1 MGDPGRR
8 PGGFFD
14 ELKRR
19 RVVRVALAYGTVVFV
34 LLQLAE
40 IVLPALDYSEQA
52 LRPFLIASAVGF
64 PIVLLLAW
72 LYDLTPEGV
81 VRTARD
87 ASARGRIVLPVKR
100 LAALGAAALVL
111 GAVAAAVVVLR
122 PNAAEGAVAED
133 ARVIAVMP
141 FAGSSES
148 VMAEGVMD
156 LLSRNLDGIGP
167 IRTIDPL
174 RTLNRL
180 RDAELTGDVPEE
192 RAREVGSLLGAGS
205 VLVGRITTAGS
216 QVRVAAT
223 LVSAADGGHLAN
235 AEVRGTE
242 DRLFELIDELST
254 RILRLVWRGDELPS
268 FDVAS
273 ITTSNFNAIR
283 AFLEGERYYRA
294 SQWDSAMAAFA
305 RAIDEDEEF
314 ALAYYRFAT
323 SAGWGGSF
331 RPTQIGQSGRIDPTA
346 GDLVRQASEFAREYS
361 AGLPERERLL
371 IAAQW
376 LRATGD
382 REAALD
388 TMRALVERF
397 PDDLEAAYLTADD
410 VYHLQDEP
418 AGLLSR
424 PLEQRL
430 ALFDDVLEQEPGFRP
445 ALIHPIELAFDAGRT
460 DLVERYL
467 GYLRPANPLD
477 EAAAGT
483 YGAALAALIE
493 RDVFAFAGALETALA
508 ARDQTG
514 FVWQAANGV
523 LPGLVVA
530 AGGLP
535 ADDRSELIA
544 YLTDG
549 LADLR
554 SETRETRALL
564 AANLLIASGRATE
577 ALQLLEEPG
586 IARLVAE
593 ERPGYARRAAF
604 AGLSPPSTADSAW
617 ARIAARALAAVDAGD
632 AEALRREMRQGADP
646 EAVPDSARRDLMG
659 DAFAGFLTVLEG
671 DTAAGLAAVEG
682 RLARSAPTAGSLA
695 EALWFRWA
703 SLAVRDEDRRDAAL
717 EALATSWPGSALY
730 EVGRLGLRAL
740 GLRAAGSPDAALAA
754 GRWCDAATESL
765 MEGATWAGPLRAL
778 RCGEDGARGADEV
791 DRARDGIAAS
801 GRDPAGSLG
810 ARAPAVRAAAAQ
822 GVTRSRRRPS
832 PARSM
837 SSRR

>member
-1 MGDPGRR
+1 M
-8 PGGFFD
+8 
-14 ELKRR
+14 
-19 RVVRVALAYGTVVFV
+19 ALAYGTVVFV
-34 LLQLAE
+34 LLQSAE
-40 IVLPALDYSEQA
+40 IILPALSYSEES
-52 LRPFLIASAVGF
+52 LRPLLIASAVGF

-72 LYDLTPEGV
+72 LYDLTPEGI

-87 ASARGRIVLPVKR
+87 ASTRGRIVLPLKR
-100 LAALGAAALVL
+100 LAAIGAVLLVL
-111 GAVAAAVVVLR
+111 AGVAAAVVVLR
-122 PNAAEGAVAED
+122 PYAAEGAVAED

-180 RDAELTGDVPEE
+180 REEEQTGDVPEE

-205 VLVGRITTAGS
+205 VLVGRITTVGS
-216 QVRVAAT
+216 QVNLSAT
-223 LVSAADGGHLAN
+223 LVSAADGSHLAN

-242 DRLFELIDELST
+242 DELFELIDQLST
-254 RILRLVWRGDELPS
+254 RILRLVWRGDDLPS
-268 FDVAS
+268 FDLAS
-273 ITTSNFNAIR
+273 FTTGNFNAIR

-314 ALAYYRFAT
+314 ALAYYRFAV

-331 RPTQIGQSGRIDPTA
+331 RPTQIGRSGRIDPTA

-376 LRATGD
+376 LRATDQRG
-382 REAALD
+382 AALD
-388 TMRALVERF
+388 TMRALVDRF
-397 PDDLEAAYLTADD
+397 PDDLEAAYLMADD

-418 AGLLSR
+418 AGLLNR
-424 PLEQRL
+424 PLAQQL

-445 ALIHPIELAFDAGRT
+445 ALIHPIEMAFDAGRT
-460 DLVERYL
+460 DLVEHYL
-467 GYLRPANPLD
+467 RYLRPANPLD

-523 LPGLVVA
+523 LAGLVVA
-530 AGGLP
+530 AAGLP
-535 ADDRSELIA
+535 AADRDELIA

-554 SETRETRALL
+554 SETRQTRALL
-564 AANLLIASGRATE
+564 AANLLIASGRAAE
-577 ALQLLEEPG
+577 ALELLDEPG
-586 IARLVAE
+586 LARLVAE
-593 ERPGYARRAAF
+593 ERQGYARRAAF
-604 AGLSPPSTADSAW
+604 AGLLPPSAADSAW
-617 ARIAARALAAVDAGD
+617 AGIAASGLAAVDAGD
-632 AEALRREMRQGADP
+632 AEALRRVIRQTSDP
-646 EAVPDSARRDLMG
+646 EAVPDSARRELLG
-659 DAFAGFLTVLEG
+659 DAFAAFLTVLEG
-671 DTAAGLAAVEG
+671 DTADGLSRLEA
-682 RLARSAPTAGSLA
+682 RLARGAPTPGSLA

-703 SLAVRDEDRRDAAL
+703 ALAVRDDDRRDRAL
-717 EALATSWPGSALY
+717 EALAASWPGSALY

-740 GLRAAGSPDAALAA
+740 GLRAAGSPDAALATA
-754 GRWCDAATESL
+754 GWCDAATDSL
-765 MEGATWAGPLRAL
+765 LQGAAWTAPLRAL
-778 RCGEDGARGADEV
+778 PCGEDGAFGADGAFGEEGNLA
-791 DRARDGIAAS
+791 AR
-801 GRDPAGSLG
+801 
-810 ARAPAVRAAAAQ
+810 
-822 GVTRSRRRPS
+822 T
-832 PARSM
+832 
-837 SSRR
+837 